1 MNIWGHPWVLLFFH
15 PFYEGINTI
24 TLIRRLATSIYW
36 ALPLAN
42 ALARNTQEKQP
53 LSSRSQVNN
62 VCDSPAES
70 NTKAQRKVPRTQFT
84 SKEREPGGARRL
96 TQRCAAAKWPN
107 QNSTLVFWC
116 QVQCPCPKW
125 GWICRNIHPAWG
137 MSKERMRQCMIWIKR
152 FYCILKKIIGAPL
165 VAWW

>member
-1 MNIWGHPWVLLFFH
+1 M
-15 PFYEGINTI
+15 
-24 TLIRRLATSIYW
+24 RS
-36 ALPLAN
+36 
-42 ALARNTQEKQP
+42 P
-53 LSSRSQVNN
+53 LSSPLFPSFLWRHKHHHFNKEISNKYLLGPTISKCFGKEYTRETTSVLTSQVNN
-62 VCDSPAES
+62 VCDSPAER